1 MDARSISLAHFPSP
15 SKHAGIPLRPRI
27 CHGGLNLATTS
38 RFGNGKFWFF
48 LLRCLGR
55 NDHLVA
61 FFSIA
66 ALVAT
71 NKMFVIPIA
80 PAECVWKL
88 GIRVLI
94 CASLLIGLGF
104 MYLIPPNLLWVTFV
118 FHLDWCNL
126 FYLIKECSFSTKK
139 EMSE

>member
-1 MDARSISLAHFPSP
+1 MDARSISLAHFPFP
-15 SKHAGIPLRPRI
+15 SKHAGIPSRPSVLWFR
-27 CHGGLNLATTS
+27 LNCGFVS
-38 RFGNGKFWFF
+38 F

-71 NKMFVIPIA
+71 DKMFVIPTA
-80 PAECVWKL
+80 TAECVWKL

-118 FHLDWCNL
+118 FRLDWCNI
-126 FYLIKECSFSTKK
+126 FYLIKECSFRPKK
-139 EMSE
+139 K